1 MNRNIPEKNR
11 DIMVSVCNICYKAGH
26 LSVVRKRVSDLKK
39 KWLLTIG
46 GTLLLLLFF
55 GYIGMNVAVSYVLHA
70 FSSGKV
76 SDPDV
81 SNPRGVKQETNLKAQ
96 PPVNE
101 GNSGIPSASPK
112 ENTPGIPEPQ
122 KTVQVNHSNGQTSV
136 ATSSTGSAPAALVQI
151 QTDAAE
157 KKPNTESTDPF
168 KYEAQISPD
177 KAKAVEHSITM
188 KEKADITSLLLKT
201 LSSSDIQM
209 FMKMASDGMS
219 VTEKKEA
226 KKLLLQKLSEDEY
239 NHLVSIVAKYGL
251 SQGKNYQE
259 SMKEQTV
266 GK

>member
-1 MNRNIPEKNR
+1 
-11 DIMVSVCNICYKAGH
+11 MVSVCNICYKAGH
-26 LSVVRKRVSDLKK
+26 PSVVRKRVSDLKK

-81 SNPRGVKQETNLKAQ
+81 SNPREVKQETNLKAQ
-96 PPVNE
+96 RPVNE

-112 ENTPGIPEPQ
+112 GNTLGIPEPQ
-122 KTVQVNHSNGQTSV
+122 KTVQANHSNGQTSV
-136 ATSSTGSAPAALVQI
+136 APSSTGSAPAALVQA
-151 QTDAAE
+151 QTDEKTDAAE
-157 KKPNTESTDPF
+157 KKPNTESKDPF

-209 FMKMASDGMS
+209 FMKMAGNGMS